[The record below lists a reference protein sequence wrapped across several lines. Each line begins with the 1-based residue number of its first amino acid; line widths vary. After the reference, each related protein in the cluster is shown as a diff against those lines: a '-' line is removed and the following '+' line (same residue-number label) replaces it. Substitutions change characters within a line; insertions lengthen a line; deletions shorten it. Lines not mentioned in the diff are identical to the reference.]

1 MIAKQSQMRKSPR
14 RVPRKSGGSSTVPWN
29 AGWRKVLYAP
39 PPRRGAYTRTI
50 LAQRDCL
57 SVVSERQDAPPTKIP
72 RDGVLWREDTTGEQ
86 RKRTMVTATTLP
98 VLAFNLSPLGERKA
112 SLPLL
117 KVVMQESG
125 YPEPAHYR
133 FADRTNWWLC
143 FQK

>member
-1 MIAKQSQMRKSPR
+1 M
-14 RVPRKSGGSSTVPWN
+14 
-29 AGWRKVLYAP
+29 LYAP

-98 VLAFNLSPLGERKA
+98 VLAFNLSPLA
-112 SLPLL
+112 
-117 KVVMQESG
+117 
-125 YPEPAHYR
+125 
-133 FADRTNWWLC
+133 FW
-143 FQK
+143 